1 MRKHN
6 NATKSPSEARK
17 NVGRGR
23 DKKQGAKLVRTVLPI
38 IATAPRE
45 GYLVEKNEP
54 RSLWP
59 AKTTK
64 VREGVQT
71 PLNETEHKSISETK
85 TTERRRTKGVAYL
98 R

>member
-6 NATKSPSEARK
+6 NTTKSSSEARK
-17 NVGRGR
+17 DVGRGR

-64 VREGVQT
+64 GREGIHN
-71 PLNETEHKSISETK
+71 PIE
-85 TTERRRTKGVAYL
+85 
-98 R
+98 